1 MQIPGIQHKLATEA
15 SRELSKQL
23 NVPVQVGNIT
33 VDWLN
38 RLVLRDVFVEDRQG
52 EPLLEADHLSAGFK
66 LLPLLRKKWVFTT
79 IQLYGLSLHLKQETA
94 DSELNMKFLMD
105 AFSSRDTTKTSHI
118 DLQINTALLRQGSV
132 SYHVAN
138 MPDNQKSFNAKH
150 VEINHINAD
159 ISLNSLHPDSLH
171 AQIKRLSFEER
182 AGFKLSNM
190 SMSLR
195 RNRDSISIRD
205 LQIQLP
211 NSLFQ
216 LQEATVMHHGMDRL
230 EPILDNAPL
239 RLQIIPSRICLKDFS
254 AFAPVLQ
261 NYSDCIELS
270 ARVSGTVNDLLLDE
284 LLINQNG
291 TISLFAKMNLRSVTR
306 PDETYLFGQV
316 NNFHASSQGL
326 LQLIQGFQKESIEIP
341 AYFARLG
348 NLDFN
353 GEVSGFLDHLVAY
366 GSLHS
371 SIGSLKMDMLI
382 GRKKE
387 ETVVDYL
394 KGHVESSELDL
405 HALFDEGNPYG
416 KALFKMDVD
425 ISKPVNGSFAGDIA
439 AQINQFDYK
448 GYRYEQ
454 ILLDGQYRKNEF
466 NGVFLMDDPNGT
478 LYAEGLF
485 KNSEKNSEFNFS
497 ADLTDFRPD
506 KFFLT
511 DKYENP
517 ELDLSL
523 NVNFTGNHV
532 DNFSGYITVDSLS
545 FLTLTDSFYLD
556 ALRIETVEI
565 ESNRKLTVASDIING
580 EIVGNYSF
588 RSLLSSF
595 MKTLRIYLPS
605 IPVKEQKV
613 QNENIFS
620 ATMTIQNTES
630 LSNTFKLPFAV
641 MDSVQLYGQYNSV
654 RNQFGIEASLPKF
667 KIGKSVFES
676 GSIRCDNP
684 DGKIQFLT
692 NLTLLHSKGSR
703 NQFSIRAEALNDRVN
718 TWLHFEND
726 RNEKVEVDLLASS
739 LFIMEKDEAG
749 KEKLRTEITI
759 EPNQIILKDS
769 IWELEPS
776 SVTIVDGNTTIDN
789 FYISRNDQYL
799 RINGTASADNPN
811 ETVYVELND
820 IELSYIFDI
829 VNIPAL
835 QFGGRAT
842 GTVNLSDLYG
852 NRILNTDLEVQHFSF
867 NQVVQG
873 RLNLF
878 SEWDNDQQGIL
889 MLGTIYKNDT
899 TWTDVNGY
907 IYPVGKNAGL
917 SLYFNA
923 ADIDLAL
930 LHPYVDSFSKIIEG
944 RGYGNVHLFGPFSKL
959 SFEGKAFVRDG
970 HIGVDFLNTDYTF
983 SDSIYLYPT
992 SFQGNNI
999 RIIDKDGNR
1008 GSVSF
1013 SVDHTFLKDFTF
1025 QADILAQELLIYN
1038 ASEKMNPQ
1046 IYGVVYGSGNAQIRG
1061 DERLIN
1067 IDANLRTEPNTSVG
1081 FNFMTNSAAENYDFI
1096 IFRDQ
1101 WADQLIE
1108 SNREIRPVLTNSKSN
1123 TEIRLNCLIDATPDA
1138 NFELIV
1144 DPMGGDKIKG
1154 SGSGNLQVQY
1164 GSKTNMVMYGGYT
1177 LLHGIYNFSLQQVI
1191 HKDFQIREGSRIDF
1205 SGDPMDANL
1214 DLNASY
1220 YLTANI
1226 EDLDQALV
1234 HETVRTSVPI
1244 NCILQLDGPLQNPV
1258 ISFDL
1263 EFPSSSQ
1270 ELERQVK
1277 SFIDTEDMMLRQIIY
1292 LLVLN
1297 KFYTPDYSRNEYRS
1311 SELNTI
1317 ASSALSSQL
1326 SNILNSLSD
1335 KVQIGANIRSGQE
1348 GFTDTEV
1355 EMLLSSQ
1362 LLNNRL
1368 TFNGSFGYKNNMG
1381 QSSMDNMVQSNAFI
1395 GEFDL
1400 EYKLTPTGEYRLKAY
1415 NHANDMYLYSRSLTR
1430 QGVGVMF
1437 RKDFSTLRELFRKR
1451 KRLFLPMDTNQRE

>member
-326 LQLIQGFQKESIEIP
+326 LQLIQSFQKESIEIP

-348 NLDFN
+348 NLDFS

-799 RINGTASADNPN
+799 RIDGTASADNPN